1 MEWAMTRLPQLRDR
15 YWNCE
20 RLCRSIKAGIIR
32 TGAVAFLLA
41 IGGMAAAPAEAVQL
55 YKENAWQVDVNDTA
69 GRSRCSIT
77 NDDYRQFL
85 QIYYERGAGHLSIQ
99 VGSEDWDLPSG
110 RRYTFRMQFDEED
123 GWDVDAISGRYRDG
137 GSYIDV
143 DIIRSDQMRD
153 WLDQF
158 ARSHYLVI
166 SFPGTDLRRWI
177 LDLGGTRNVVDSFVR
192 CLDDYTS

>member
-1 MEWAMTRLPQLRDR
+1 MKTGT
-15 YWNCE
+15 
-20 RLCRSIKAGIIR
+20 ITTGIIR
-32 TGAVAFLLA
+32 TGALAFLLA

-55 YKENAWQVDVNDTA
+55 YKENAWQVDVNDID

-110 RRYTFRMQFDEED
+110 RRYTFRMQFDDDD
-123 GWDVDAISGRYRDG
+123 GWDVDAVSGRYRDG

-166 SFPGTDLRRWI
+166 SFPGTDLRRWV